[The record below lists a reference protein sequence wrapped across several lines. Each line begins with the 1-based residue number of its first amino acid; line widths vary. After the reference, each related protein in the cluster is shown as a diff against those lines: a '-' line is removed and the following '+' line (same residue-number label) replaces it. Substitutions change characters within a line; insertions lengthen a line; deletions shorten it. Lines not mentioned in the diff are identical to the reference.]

1 MIARRRL
8 FGAAAA
14 LGLAAFAP
22 AAKAQSPEAAK
33 LRDELIVLETGSWD
47 FMRNNNADGMRN
59 FLSDDALLIL
69 GDGSR
74 LNKRE
79 MLELMKDFVLID
91 IKIEPTYALRMLT
104 ADVANLIYRAS
115 YTSTLKGG
123 KPETLSV
130 RSSSVYVRRD
140 GKWWSVFY
148 QETPIK

>member
-1 MIARRRL
+1 MDMLSHGMDWSVREGYAWAEDKEHCEE
-8 FGAAAA
+8 FG
-14 LGLAAFAP
+14 
-22 AAKAQSPEAAK
+22 
-33 LRDELIVLETGSWD
+33 
-47 FMRNNNADGMRN
+47 
-59 FLSDDALLIL
+59 
-69 GDGSR
+69 
-74 LNKRE
+74 
-79 MLELMKDFVLID
+79 
-91 IKIEPTYALRMLT
+91 RMLT

>member
-1 MIARRRL
+1 MIGRRRL
-8 FGAAAA
+8 MIAATA
-14 LGLAAFAP
+14 LGLNALAPVAF
-22 AAKAQSPEAAK
+22 AQSPEAAK
-33 LRDELIVLETGSWD
+33 LRDELMVLEKGSWD
-47 FMRNNNADGMRN
+47 FLRNNNADGMRN
-59 FLSDDALLIL
+59 FLSDDALLIF

-74 LNKRE
+74 FNRRE
-79 MLELMKDFVLID
+79 MLEMMKDFVLLD

-115 YTSTLKGG
+115 YTSTFKGG

-130 RSSSVYVRRD
+130 RSSSVYVRGD

>member
-1 MIARRRL
+1 
-8 FGAAAA
+8 
-14 LGLAAFAP
+14 
-22 AAKAQSPEAAK
+22 
-33 LRDELIVLETGSWD
+33 
-47 FMRNNNADGMRN
+47 MRNNNADGMRN
-59 FLSDDALLIL
+59 YLSDDALLIL

>member
-1 MIARRRL
+1 MKKARFTDEQIVRILQEADRDPIAAVAKRHGVGESSIYVWRKRFGDMGTDDVKRL
-8 FGAAAA
+8 
-14 LGLAAFAP
+14 
-22 AAKAQSPEAAK
+22 
-33 LRDELIVLETGSWD
+33 RNLEQE
-47 FMRNNNADGMRN
+47 N
-59 FLSDDALLIL
+59 
-69 GDGSR
+69 SR
-74 LNKRE
+74 LKKILAERD
-79 MLELMKDFVLID
+79 LEIEVMKEITD

>member
-1 MIARRRL
+1 MIGRRRL
-8 FGAAAA
+8 MIAATA
-14 LGLAAFAP
+14 LGLNALAPVAF
-22 AAKAQSPEAAK
+22 AQSPEAAK
-33 LRDELIVLETGSWD
+33 LRDELMVLEKGSWD
-47 FMRNNNADGMRN
+47 FLRNNNADGMRN
-59 FLSDDALLIL
+59 FLSDDALLIF

-74 LNKRE
+74 FNRRE
-79 MLELMKDFVLID
+79 MLEMMKDFVLLD

-115 YTSTLKGG
+115 YTSTFKGG

>member
-1 MIARRRL
+1 MIGRRRL
-8 FGAAAA
+8 MIAATA
-14 LGLAAFAP
+14 LGVTALAP
-22 AAKAQSPEAAK
+22 AAFAQSPEAAK
-33 LRDELIVLETGSWD
+33 LRDELMVLEKGSWD
-47 FMRNNNADGMRN
+47 FLRNNNADGMRN
-59 FLSDDALLIL
+59 FLSDDALLIF

-74 LNKRE
+74 FNRRE
-79 MLELMKDFVLID
+79 MLEMMKDFVLLD

-115 YTSTLKGG
+115 YTSTFKGG